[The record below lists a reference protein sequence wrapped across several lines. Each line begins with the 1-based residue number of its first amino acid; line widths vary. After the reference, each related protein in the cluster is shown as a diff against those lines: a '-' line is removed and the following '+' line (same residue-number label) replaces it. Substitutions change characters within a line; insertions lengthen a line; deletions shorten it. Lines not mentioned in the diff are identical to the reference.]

1 MSLEKQLEDDLKN
14 AMKAKDAQSL
24 LVLRAVKTAITN
36 YKIQKKTES
45 LSDSE
50 ILDIVQKQAKQRKES
65 MDSFEKAGRDDLYDK
80 EKQEYEILAKYLPE
94 QMSEDEIRQIVKTA
108 IDKTGAASKVDI
120 GLVMKEIMP
129 QVKGKADGKVV
140 NGVVQ
145 SLLG

>member
-108 IDKTGAASKVDI
+108 IDKTGAASKADI